1 MPAEEPEEM
10 SSRIGTTGDY
20 LVISIQKVE
29 SPLDDDRVQGT
40 VRTNEV
46 EHWVFQIDASK
57 QFIQRPFNAGASVQ
71 AFKAAAGII
80 PEVPYLDPDEGTTEV
95 PLIDQ
100 NANDI
105 LRNDDD
111 DWFIYHGT
119 VAPLQEKLRVYP
131 QIPESQPDGVF
142 RYLSSRRPAPTEG
155 DIVGYEDGN
164 DVEDFYDPK
173 TGISEFIAWNEDG
186 NTSLSFGFYNS
197 DQQRRITP
205 KLSISGAGY
214 SVSPV
219 VGEDNIKAV
228 IEAAIEG
235 HPNVVHYQWG
245 AIRDSFSF
253 EVPGEW
259 TDAGNVITTQ
269 GALEATSVLNDNED
283 IGGNAFEGGNTQRGG
298 RQ

>member
-29 SPLDDDRVQGT
+29 SPLDDERLQGT

-57 QFIQRPFNAGASVQ
+57 KFIQRPFNAGASVQ
-71 AFKAAAGII
+71 AFKAAAGVT

-100 NANDI
+100 NQNDI

-111 DWFIYHGT
+111 DWFLYHGT

-142 RYLSSRRPAPTEG
+142 RYLSSRRPASTEG

-173 TGISEFIAWNEDG
+173 TGISEFIAWNEGG
-186 NTSLSFGFYNS
+186 NTSLSFGLYNS

-219 VGEDNIKAV
+219 VGEDNIEAV
-228 IEAAIEG
+228 IEAAIED
-235 HPNVVHYQWG
+235 HPNVVHFQWG

-253 EVPGEW
+253 EVPDEW
-259 TDAGNVITTQ
+259 TDAENVITTQ
-269 GALEATSVLNDNED
+269 GALEATSVLTDNED
-283 IGGNAFEGGNTQRGG
+283 IGGNAFEDNSGGGL
-298 RQ
+298 

>member
-1 MPAEEPEEM
+1 MTSHQSEEM
-10 SSRIGTTGDY
+10 SSRVGATGDY

-29 SPLDDDRVQGT
+29 SPLDDERLQGT

-57 QFIQRPFNAGASVQ
+57 KFIQRPFNAGASVQ
-71 AFKAAAGII
+71 AFKAAAGVT

-100 NANDI
+100 NQNDI

-111 DWFIYHGT
+111 DWFLYHGT

-142 RYLSSRRPAPTEG
+142 RYLSSRRPASTEG

-173 TGISEFIAWNEDG
+173 TGISEFIAWNEGG
-186 NTSLSFGFYNS
+186 NTSLSFGLYNS

-219 VGEDNIKAV
+219 VGEDNIEAV
-228 IEAAIEG
+228 IEAAIED
-235 HPNVVHYQWG
+235 HPNVVHFQWG

-253 EVPGEW
+253 EVPDEW
-259 TDAGNVITTQ
+259 TDAENVITTQ
-269 GALEATSVLNDNED
+269 GALEATSVLTDNED
-283 IGGNAFEGGNTQRGG
+283 IGGNAFEDNSGGGL
-298 RQ
+298 